1 MVADEFPEVTV
12 LFCEICNFHSF
23 ASRYNAHIVIS
34 VLNIIYSKFDSL
46 IDKYKVH
53 KVRVRVTPSCPARPV
68 VQAAFFFFRSLV
80 DRVTRCPGMFV
91 LQCLTYHGGRWK
103 PSARCTWW

>member
-53 KVRVRVTPSCPARPV
+53 KVRVRVTPTQFAPARPV
-68 VQAAFFFFRSLV
+68 PSCRLLSVRL
-80 DRVTRCPGMFV
+80 
-91 LQCLTYHGGRWK
+91 LT
-103 PSARCTWW
+103 A